1 MENDIYNSVGRIEA
15 RKKNLEP
22 FNNGKC
28 AIEFLDKMLLMGLSP
43 IRVASIAFHVLSI
56 LRIKDNAEVKSWI
69 KSDVES
75 VIREFQ
81 KKDWQSETRERFV
94 FVLKRFVSYAKQ
106 EIIVEKKNDEDYSP
120 EVAWLHPKKY
130 RRKND
135 DSVLE
140 NRKGFSEP
148 EILKILSIIPDVS
161 ISYDRDYL
169 FIIVGYEAGLR
180 VAELILL
187 KLKDIEF
194 DQKNN
199 IAYIIVKSGKSSARK
214 IPLIISFRKLA
225 DFIANH
231 PLKTNPESY
240 LFYSKHAKDNR
251 ISYNYAVELIRKAC
265 DKASIPRKNLY
276 KLRHSRITNLL
287 LSRTPLPIV
296 QKISGHKRLET
307 IRTYSSI
314 IQSDVVDAVM
324 IDRGLKPEKNNG
336 DEKIQVKKCIK
347 CNRIENPTAIRCSAC
362 GSFLDIATAL
372 KFGQARESYSHKN
385 DKKTRKEIEE
395 LRDMVLQQQKMIQEF
410 ISNPQK
416 N

>member
-1 MENDIYNSVGRIEA
+1 MISITLLSGRIEA

-56 LRIKDNAEVKSWI
+56 LRIKDDIEVKNWI

-81 KKDWQSETRERFV
+81 KKDWKSETRERFV

-120 EVAWLHPKKY
+120 EVTWLHPKKY

-135 DSVLE
+135 DSILE

-265 DKASIPRKNLY
+265 DKAS
-276 KLRHSRITNLL
+276 
-287 LSRTPLPIV
+287 LPE
-296 QKISGHKRLET
+296 KIST
-307 IRTYSSI
+307 S
-314 IQSDVVDAVM
+314 
-324 IDRGLKPEKNNG
+324 
-336 DEKIQVKKCIK
+336 
-347 CNRIENPTAIRCSAC
+347 
-362 GSFLDIATAL
+362 
-372 KFGQARESYSHKN
+372 
-385 DKKTRKEIEE
+385 
-395 LRDMVLQQQKMIQEF
+395 
-410 ISNPQK
+410 
-416 N
+416 

>member
-56 LRIKDNAEVKSWI
+56 LRIKDDIEVKNWI

-81 KKDWQSETRERFV
+81 KKDWKSETRERFV

-135 DSVLE
+135 DSILE

-231 PLKTNPESY
+231 PLKTNPEAIY
-240 LFYSKHAKDNR
+240 F
-251 ISYNYAVELIRKAC
+251 
-265 DKASIPRKNLY
+265 
-276 KLRHSRITNLL
+276 
-287 LSRTPLPIV
+287 TPNM
-296 QKISGHKRLET
+296 QKIIEFLT
-307 IRTYSSI
+307 IM
-314 IQSDVVDAVM
+314 Q
-324 IDRGLKPEKNNG
+324 LN
-336 DEKIQVKKCIK
+336 
-347 CNRIENPTAIRCSAC
+347 
-362 GSFLDIATAL
+362 
-372 KFGQARESYSHKN
+372 
-385 DKKTRKEIEE
+385 
-395 LRDMVLQQQKMIQEF
+395 
-410 ISNPQK
+410 
-416 N
+416 